1 MKTSLPIDS
10 ILTSCAEEIDRG
22 ASLILQASPGSGKTT
37 RLPPYL
43 LKEIKFPPDS
53 QIWVLEPRR
62 LAAKFAAT
70 RVAEENQWQ
79 LGETVGYHFRFE
91 KKYSKETRL
100 LYLTEGMLMRRL
112 VGNPTLKGVSTV
124 IIDEFHERHLHT
136 DLALS
141 FLRHLQKTARPDLK
155 LIVMSATLELDALT
169 QFLPDAPVIKIE
181 SPLFPVEMFFLNQDQ
196 LEKPLSRLVK
206 DCVQKEFLKNHTG
219 DCLVFLPGLREI
231 RQCEAELETLARQ
244 HRFNIFGLHGDF
256 SKEEQ
261 ERALSPSSKRK
272 VVLSTNLA
280 ETSLTIPGVNLV
292 IDSGLKRTASYSWW
306 TGIPLL
312 STQKTSKASA
322 IQRAGRAGRT
332 EPGVCYRLYTQHD
345 FETRTPFDT
354 PEIKRADLAQTIL
367 ELKALGVGNLAQY
380 NWFEPPS
387 KNSIDSALQL
397 LFRIGALDAPCET
410 GTLTQIGK
418 EMKDMSLHP
427 RISRFLIACRDNGCL
442 DKGYIL
448 AALISEGKLNSLE
461 VIEQLHSRLDPLTE
475 RLKEQIKNTFN
486 SAEVTSPN
494 MFSSVEDCLS
504 FSLLSAFSDR
514 VAEHK
519 NSQFV
524 LSAGGTANLKPGS
537 DFHSVKTEP
546 YVIALDLQETKRG
559 SQSTTFLNSLVRIQQ
574 NWLYELTPSPL
585 EEAKEVFWDKERE
598 KVSSRSVIKL
608 GQLVLENLERPVSDE
623 DLNFKVLVREIL
635 RRDSDEL
642 KNLSLL
648 DWIETLKNLFTQ
660 NEMEH
665 EIARA
670 QVFNSYLCLGLEVNS
685 ETLEHF
691 LKSWF
696 NGKRSRK
703 EIASPD
709 CIFFFRDF
717 FSKGAHHQL
726 EKKCP
731 SQIVFP
737 NQRKATVHYEI
748 GKPPWVESKL
758 QDFFGLTQPP
768 QICDGRIALTVHL
781 LAPNFRAVQVT
792 SDLKGFWEN
801 HYSAIRK
808 ELSRNYPKHPWPE
821 NPYIPLPP
829 KPPKKN

>member
-1 MKTSLPIDS
+1 MKIPLPIDPLLPDALKA
-10 ILTSCAEEIDRG
+10 IE
-22 ASLILQASPGSGKTT
+22 ASPSMILQATPGSGKTT
-37 RLPPYL
+37 RIPPYL
-43 LKEIKFPPDS
+43 LRNSQNLSSS
-53 QIWVLEPRR
+53 QIWVLQPRR
-62 LAAKFAAT
+62 LAAQFAAT
-70 RVAEENQWQ
+70 RVAEEEQEKVGDW
-79 LGETVGYHFRFE
+79 VGYHFRFE
-91 KKYSKETRL
+91 KRFSPHTKL
-100 LYLTEGMLMRRL
+100 LFLTEGMLMRRL
-112 VGNPTLKGVSTV
+112 LNSPLLKGVSVV
-124 IIDEFHERHLHT
+124 ILDEFHERHLHT
-136 DLALS
+136 DLSLS
-141 FLRHLQKTARPDLK
+141 YLRKLQKTSRPDLK
-155 LIVMSATLELDALT
+155 IIVMSATLELDSLRN
-169 QFLPDAPVIKIE
+169 FLPEAPLLKLE
-181 SPLFPVEMFFLNQDQ
+181 SPVHPLKLNYLSQGELSAPLPRKIKNKVEDYFH
-196 LEKPLSRLVK
+196 ET
-206 DCVQKEFLKNHTG
+206 QKGN
-219 DCLVFLPGLREI
+219 CLVFLPGLREI
-231 RQCEAELETLARQ
+231 RDAENELLTSSSKLN
-244 HRFNIFGLHGDF
+244 FDIMSLHGDF
-256 SKEEQ
+256 AKEAQ
-261 ERALSPSSKRK
+261 ESALAPSRRRK
-272 VVLSTNLA
+272 VILSTNIA
-280 ETSLTIPGVNLV
+280 ETSLTIPGVNCV
-292 IDSGLKRTASYSWW
+292 VDSGLQRTASYSWW

-312 STQKTSKASA
+312 STKPNSKASA

-332 EPGVCYRLYTQHD
+332 EPGTCYRLYTQHE
-345 FETRTPFDT
+345 FETRAPFDN

-367 ELKALGVGNLAQY
+367 ELKALGIKNIADY
-380 NWFEPPS
+380 PWFDPPS
-387 KNSIDSALQL
+387 KNSVDSALQL
-397 LFRIGALDAPCET
+397 LFRMGALTSPDERSS
-410 GTLTQIGK
+410 LTALG
-418 EMKDMSLHP
+418 EELKDISLHP
-427 RISRFLIACRDNGCL
+427 RISRFLIACREHGCL
-442 DKGYIL
+442 EKGFIL